1 MKKFNLRICVFA
13 MLSSL
18 FSFGLAQSLGFT
30 PITFTIQNGNITGNS
45 HKWRRSP
52 ASNQTLPVVFYDIA
66 EECLYFDSKELID
79 GLSVQ
84 ILDES
89 EIVVKQQII
98 RIQPG
103 EYTTIN
109 VNYLSEG
116 IYYIRTYMKGRTYIG
131 EFEVEGI

>member
-1 MKKFNLRICVFA
+1 

-30 PITFTIQNGNITGNS
+30 PITFTIQNGNITGHTHN
-45 HKWRRSP
+45 WRRAP
-52 ASNQTLPVVFYDIA
+52 ASNHTLPLVSYDIA
-66 EECLYFDSKELID
+66 EECLYFESEELID

-89 EIVVKQQII
+89 GVVVEQQIMT
-98 RIQPG
+98 IQPD
-103 EYTTIN
+103 EYATIDVSN
-109 VNYLSEG
+109 LSEG
-116 IYYIRTYMKGRTYIG
+116 LYFIRIYMNGRTYIG